1 MVRQSTSSNKDQ
13 PSSWSPV
20 AVNPPVAPQPSVTIT
35 QEPIVQELRALVK
48 TQHVISR
55 HLWWLSLSVKLGFIM
70 MAFWLIIGFI
80 FLVVNDI

>member
-48 TQHVISR
+48 TQHKINE
-55 HLWWLSLSVKLGFIM
+55 HLWWLSFSVKFGIFM
-70 MAFWLIIGFI
+70 MAFWLLIVF
-80 FLVVNDI
+80 FVLLVNDI